1 MKKLT
6 VLALVVA
13 VLMTAC
19 ASLNSTQSSTNEETE
34 SSSLPASSSSNP
46 QLSNPF
52 VDCNTLEEAETLA
65 GFTVTLPDTIPNW
78 NGESIIRAMEN
89 SMIEVVCKMEDDT
102 LTIRKGAGT
111 EDISGDYNS
120 YETSQEILSGGKTI
134 TVKGN
139 SGIIYLA
146 IWTVEDYSF
155 AVRTNSGFSQEE
167 ILNIISAVA

>member
-1 MKKLT
+1 
-6 VLALVVA
+6 
-13 VLMTAC
+13 
-19 ASLNSTQSSTNEETE
+19 
-34 SSSLPASSSSNP
+34 
-46 QLSNPF
+46 
-52 VDCNTLEEAETLA
+52 
-65 GFTVTLPDTIPNW
+65 
-78 NGESIIRAMEN
+78 MEN

-102 LTIRKGAGT
+102 LTIRKGEGT